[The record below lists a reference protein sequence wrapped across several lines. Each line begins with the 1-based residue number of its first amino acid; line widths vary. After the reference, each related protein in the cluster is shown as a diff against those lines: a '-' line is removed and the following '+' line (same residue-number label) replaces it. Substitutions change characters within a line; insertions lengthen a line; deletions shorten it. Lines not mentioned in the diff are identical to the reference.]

1 LSKVILFGGGVTQA
15 RPVHAHLSIQEVVA
29 TAMENADR
37 YYRVMTNGVSG
48 TAKDPDNAAKAF
60 KAVASQWLQQRQ
72 QACTVLAALT
82 AAEVLFLGLLWRMT
96 GDMAAPLTAAMMMTS
111 VEYAFVRKLTD
122 AGMKH
127 DR

>member
-1 LSKVILFGGGVTQA
+1 
-15 RPVHAHLSIQEVVA
+15 
-29 TAMENADR
+29 MENADR

-72 QACTVLAALT
+72 QACTVLAVLT

-96 GDMAAPLTAAMMMTS
+96 GDMMTS